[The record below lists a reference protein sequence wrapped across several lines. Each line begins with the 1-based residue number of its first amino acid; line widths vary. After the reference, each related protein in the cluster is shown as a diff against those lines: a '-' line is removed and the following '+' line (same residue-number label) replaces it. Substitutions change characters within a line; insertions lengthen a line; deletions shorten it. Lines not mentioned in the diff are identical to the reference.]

1 MAQAAAL
8 LARRQE
14 ADGRWSSEDGPAR
27 DVHATLVALRA
38 PRRGGL
44 PMREP

>member
-14 ADGRWSSEDGPAR
+14 ADGRWPSEDGPAR
-27 DVHATLVALRA
+27 DVHATVEALRA
-38 PRRGGL
+38 LRPGGRPL
-44 PMREP
+44 REP